1 MRNKIIVFL
10 NLFLIFFLNS
20 FLYGNINNRI
30 VLKVENE
37 IITDY
42 DIKNKILSTIILNEM
57 EINQKNIDILKKQS
71 VDQLIADKLRK
82 IELSKYQINND
93 PQQINQYLQSISS
106 NNINA
111 LKDKFEMYNLD
122 FDLFL
127 EEIKTQLKWQ
137 KLIYKIYS
145 KRIEIN
151 ESIINSEIKKFLKE
165 NSSIEEYR
173 LSEIEIYKN
182 DNKIDEKNIK
192 NVLQQIDKKGFENTA
207 KELSISPTATNDGD
221 LGWVN
226 VKSLS
231 SKIYNLIKKLEIGG
245 VTKPITN
252 SNTILFYKLKN
263 KRISKAENINIQ
275 DLKKKLLI
283 TKKMRCLIYT
293 QIVIYQKLKIT
304 ALFNTNEE
312 NINFKW

>member
-151 ESIINSEIKKFLKE
+151 ESIINSEIKKF
-165 NSSIEEYR
+165 
-173 LSEIEIYKN
+173 
-182 DNKIDEKNIK
+182 
-192 NVLQQIDKKGFENTA
+192 F
-207 KELSISPTATNDGD
+207 
-221 LGWVN
+221 
-226 VKSLS
+226 
-231 SKIYNLIKKLEIGG
+231 
-245 VTKPITN
+245 
-252 SNTILFYKLKN
+252 
-263 KRISKAENINIQ
+263 KRKF
-275 DLKKKLLI
+275 
-283 TKKMRCLIYT
+283 
-293 QIVIYQKLKIT
+293 
-304 ALFNTNEE
+304 FN
-312 NINFKW
+312 

>member
-1 MRNKIIVFL
+1 M
-10 NLFLIFFLNS
+10 
-20 FLYGNINNRI
+20 
-30 VLKVENE
+30 
-37 IITDY
+37 
-42 DIKNKILSTIILNEM
+42 NKILSTIILNEM

-192 NVLQQIDKKGFENTA
+192 NVLQQIDKYFFENTA

-221 LGWVN
+221 LGW
-226 VKSLS
+226 S
-231 SKIYNLIKKLEIGG
+231 
-245 VTKPITN
+245 
-252 SNTILFYKLKN
+252 
-263 KRISKAENINIQ
+263 
-275 DLKKKLLI
+275 
-283 TKKMRCLIYT
+283 
-293 QIVIYQKLKIT
+293 
-304 ALFNTNEE
+304 
-312 NINFKW
+312 

>member
-42 DIKNKILSTIILNEM
+42 DINNKILSTIILNEM

-275 DLKKKLLI
+275 DLKKI
-283 TKKMRCLIYT
+283 INKKNEMFNLYSNSH
-293 QIVIYQKLKIT
+293 LSKIKNNS
-304 ALFNTNEE
+304 F
-312 NINFKW
+312 IQYK

>member
-1 MRNKIIVFL
+1 MRNKIIIFL

-111 LKDKFEMYNLD
+111 LKDKFEIYNLD

-207 KELSISPTATNDGD
+207 KELRISPTATNDGD

-275 DLKKKLLI
+275 DLKKKI
-283 TKKMRCLIYT
+283 ISNKKNEMFNLYSNSH
-293 QIVIYQKLKIT
+293 LSKIKNNS
-304 ALFNTNEE
+304 F
-312 NINFKW
+312 IQYK

>member
-151 ESIINSEIKKFLKE
+151 ESIINSEIKKFLKK

-275 DLKKKLLI
+275 DLKKI
-283 TKKMRCLIYT
+283 INNKKNEMFNLYSNSH
-293 QIVIYQKLKIT
+293 LSKIKNNS
-304 ALFNTNEE
+304 F
-312 NINFKW
+312 IQYK

>member
-1 MRNKIIVFL
+1 MKKKILVFL

-42 DIKNKILSTIILNEM
+42 DIKNKILSTIILNEK

-71 VDQLIADKLRK
+71 IDQLIADKLRK

-275 DLKKKLLI
+275 DLKKKI
-283 TKKMRCLIYT
+283 INNKKNEMFNLYSNSH
-293 QIVIYQKLKIT
+293 LSKIKNNS
-304 ALFNTNEE
+304 F
-312 NINFKW
+312 IQYK